1 MCFSAGTSLVTFS
14 ISLICFG
21 YLLYYGI
28 KKNNNYDIFAS
39 IVVILIG
46 LMQLIEYFLWK
57 NQDCSLNIN
66 NHNWSLMIMVLLA
79 LQPVV
84 TCMAYKFLFK
94 GATIVLNNIIS
105 CICFIYLIFT
115 VYLVYFL
122 NKTKLCSK
130 PSKKSCRLEWAPFK
144 ELTAFTKLNHIE
156 CTYNNFY
163 KFIMFVIFF
172 AFYFFL
178 FGYSFGWYD
187 TLIKGKFF
195 EGYIKYPVRYS
206 ILPITYIY
214 SVIYSYYKEGIN
226 WVDIFGS
233 FWCFNAVAFGI
244 VSILHI

>member
-1 MCFSAGTSLVTFS
+1 MCFNATTSLVTFS

-94 GATIVLNNIIS
+94 GANMVLNNIIFFL
-105 CICFIYLIFT
+105 CFIYIIFT

-122 NKTKLCSK
+122 NKTRLCSK
-130 PSKKSCRLEWAPFK
+130 PSKNSCRLVWAPFK
-144 ELTAFTKLNHIE
+144 ELT
-156 CTYNNFY
+156 
-163 KFIMFVIFF
+163 
-172 AFYFFL
+172 
-178 FGYSFGWYD
+178 
-187 TLIKGKFF
+187 TLIKSDKLDFTSNNLYKIILFGIFLLFYFVLLGYGLYDMVLKGKFW

-206 ILPITYIY
+206 ILPVTYLY
-214 SVIYSYYKEGIN
+214 SLIYSYYKEGRN
-226 WVDIFGS
+226 WVDIYGS
-233 FWCFNAVAFGI
+233 FWCFNAVAFGVI
-244 VSILHI
+244 SCLHI

>member
-46 LMQLIEYFLWK
+46 LMQLLEYFLWK

-66 NHNWSLMIMVLLA
+66 NHNWSQMIMVLLA

-94 GATIVLNNIIS
+94 GASMILNNIIFFL
-105 CICFIYLIFT
+105 CFIYVIFT

-122 NKTKLCSK
+122 NKIKLCSK
-130 PSKKSCRLEWAPFK
+130 PSKNSCRLEWAPFK
-144 ELTAFTKLNHIE
+144 ELKLVDF
-156 CTYNNFY
+156 TYNNLY
-163 KFIMFVIFF
+163 KFILFVIFF
-172 AFYFFL
+172 AFYFLL

-187 TLIKGKFF
+187 TLLKGKFF

-214 SVIYSYYKEGIN
+214 SVIFAHYYIITSNILENMVFFLSY
-226 WVDIFGS
+226 
-233 FWCFNAVAFGI
+233 
-244 VSILHI
+244 IL